1 MKQTKNKTG
10 INNDELNNWF
20 IGLDFSDKLS
30 LYEGKEKLGVYN
42 Q

>member
-1 MKQTKNKTG
+1 MVDITQ
-10 INNDELNNWF
+10 DELNCWF
-20 IGLDFSDKLS
+20 IGLSYVDKLS

>member
-1 MKQTKNKTG
+1 MKNKTL
-10 INNDELNNWF
+10 ITKEQLINWF
-20 IGLDFSDKLS
+20 VGLDFADKLS